1 MKHLKLVSPFL
12 VFALAIII
20 MAPFVSKAQDE
31 KVLISS
37 NLSVNSERICTLEY
51 RPVCGADGVTYGNA
65 CAAGDV
71 EIINEGAC
79 EELEESFA
87 CTLEYMPVCGVNGV
101 TYGNACAAGKNEIA
115 YEGSC
120 EEPLICT
127 REYMPVCGQ
136 DGETYANKCL
146 AQRVGVE
153 KEGKCEENTLILD
166 GDKLEKIS
174 SPDQIKYFRVM
185 KKDQNSLYGIR
196 LENMKMA
203 AASNEVIGL
212 EKIPS
217 PDQIKYFRV
226 MKKDNSSLYGE
237 RLEKIATPQHIKLY
251 KHIKAIDTALWGI
264 RK

>member
-51 RPVCGADGVTYGNA
+51 RPVCGAD
-65 CAAGDV
+65 
-71 EIINEGAC
+71 
-79 EELEESFA
+79 
-87 CTLEYMPVCGVNGV
+87 GV